1 MNSDAT
7 DIDLIQKTIQL
18 YFDGLYYSD
27 VDKINKAFHPSSQVM
42 GFFDGNLSMLSLEQ
56 FAELVKSTPAPSEN
70 GEAYDMKIVSMD
82 ITGNEAVVKVEDL
95 YLGLRFTDYLS
106 LLKIENEWVIVNKVY
121 YYEH

>member
-1 MNSDAT
+1 MNSDAN

-56 FAELVKSTPAPSEN
+56 FAEFVKSTPAPSDN
-70 GEAYDMKIVSMD
+70 GEKYDMKIVSID

-106 LLKIENEWVIVNKVY
+106 LLRIDDNWLIVNKVY